1 MLMCSPP
8 PEIHVPPHSNY
19 TESVYLVSEDEVLL
33 NTNLTCQLS
42 EVKQDLSQD
51 LLGLPLPWGVPESPT
66 YHVLKARQTRVTQ
79 SKRKP
84 LMSAHKAECVD
95 QAITKTE
102 DFPISEEDH
111 KTMREGGLVKVTKE
125 ARTRGCIEH
134 YQCTGVG
141 PHACGYTG
149 WTNPVTN
156 QSFTFHQVILGSNNN
171 KKRPGEYWQHLC
183 DLQRGH
189 PRPF

>member
-1 MLMCSPP
+1 MLPP
-8 PEIHVPPHSNY
+8 SEIHVPPHSNY
-19 TESVYLVSEDEVLL
+19 TESVYLVSENEVLL

-42 EVKQDLSQD
+42 EVKQDLSQNI
-51 LLGLPLPWGVPESPT
+51 LGLPLPWGVPESPT

-79 SKRKP
+79 KGRKP

-111 KTMREGGLVKVTKE
+111 KTMQEGGLVKVTKE
-125 ARTRGCIEH
+125 ARTRGCVEH